1 MAVNITGVATSFVSP
16 RSLQATSTGRLWVA
30 AGDAT
35 ANTIEFWYS
44 DDAGVTWTEN
54 TAAQITWDGAN
65 YFAFYIDADDH
76 AHIAYDET
84 ATVALKY
91 RRNKSI
97 STTSAWSAAS
107 TVDSTTATAYQWA
120 DLVAHREGTGW
131 KAHILYK
138 RNTTGTDLMLYA
150 PITITSADVIT
161 VETKVTVD
169 SDVGA
174 SNAAGGIDFHHTAS
188 DEKAIQSSTPHLYMV
203 WCDGAWSV
211 NFAKYTYSGGS
222 WTAGT
227 TRVIWTAGAALYAVS
242 MVFDGTRVIIAATVN
257 SATMALFERDAAD
270 TTTTSQASTS
280 SLLAQCVTY
289 DQESNVWI
297 VGDNNS
303 GDLYARKFVRST
315 LTWASAELVDTDNP
329 GICAMRRTG
338 GNTIAIAY
346 ADTSGAG
353 ARFDQTYNNVAPSAP
368 TWVNTDNVGADV
380 GAALVLDWA
389 PAHLLAF
396 SVALVS
402 DFDATLRA
410 WRDYHANQGRGYFT
424 LDLGF
429 LAVIARARVE
439 QHVAARHPGFHLDD
453 FFRLDIQFARHRLV
467 AHAILLVI
475 RRRRRRP
482 VVSRPSKTTF
492 PAHGWR
498 PRRTLKE

>member
-1 MAVNITGVATSFVSP
+1 M
-16 RSLQATSTGRLWVA
+16 
-30 AGDAT
+30 
-35 ANTIEFWYS
+35 
-44 DDAGVTWTEN
+44 
-54 TAAQITWDGAN
+54 
-65 YFAFYIDADDH
+65 
-76 AHIAYDET
+76 
-84 ATVALKY
+84 
-91 RRNKSI
+91 
-97 STTSAWSAAS
+97 
-107 TVDSTTATAYQWA
+107 DSTTATAYQWA

-174 SNAAGGIDFHHTAS
+174 PYLGAGGIDFHHTAS

-203 WCDGAWSV
+203 WCDGSLSV

-315 LTWASAELVDTDNP
+315 LTWASAELVDTDQP

-346 ADTSGAG
+346 QDLGGGGT
-353 ARFDQTYNNVAPSAP
+353 RFDQTYNNVAPSSP

-380 GAALVLDWA
+380 GAALVLDWNFVDGN
-389 PAHLLAF
+389 PADTQTAY
-396 SVALVS
+396 
-402 DFDATLRA
+402 TLRRQIGA
-410 WRDYHANQGRGYFT
+410 GSYVLEGQRLHLERFGPEDHLRYLRGHAGLGLGCGR
-424 LDLGF
+424 
-429 LAVIARARVE
+429 
-439 QHVAARHPGFHLDD
+439 
-453 FFRLDIQFARHRLV
+453 
-467 AHAILLVI
+467 
-475 RRRRRRP
+475 
-482 VVSRPSKTTF
+482 
-492 PAHGWR
+492 
-498 PRRTLKE
+498 